1 MEFLAFDKFFESEK
15 VTLERNLREYVLT
28 HRGEDRF
35 QLKSD
40 DLLKDFSVSP
50 YKSET
55 VEKLKSIYNRLVNSI
70 QTLDIKDLYSSII
83 EAESIPFDYGNIY
96 PMKFSLKEVPELMT
110 SLDDD
115 QLNDLKKSPREFLL
129 NNFSQLGK
137 DIRDHIVD
145 ELHERAEVLCVVLEA
160 LFYYIRTKDKDN
172 FYEGENTDEILE
184 KYQGAIDNASK
195 SVGFSANT
203 PVSDPIKLTPINNES
218 NKAYWKCEKNTKK
231 FYIVGTLNIKTLYKE
246 DSAGG
251 IKGLKLSFTTENT
264 TETHPDFSFFNIEE
278 LSKKIEIFYNKIL
291 KK

>member
-28 HRGEDRF
+28 HKSDDNF
-35 QLKSD
+35 QLKSA
-40 DLLKDFSVSP
+40 DLLKEFSVLP

-55 VEKLKSIYNRLVNSI
+55 MEKLKTVHNKLVNSI
-70 QTLDIKDLYSSII
+70 QNPEIKDVYSAII
-83 EAESIPFDYGNIY
+83 EAESIPYDYGNIY

-115 QLNDLKKSPREFLL
+115 QLGDLKKSSREFLL

-137 DIRDHIVD
+137 DIRDSIVD
-145 ELHERAEVLCVVLEA
+145 ELKERAEVLCVVLEA
-160 LFYYIRTKDKDN
+160 LFYYIRVKDKDN
-172 FYEGENTDEILE
+172 FYEGETIDEIVE
-184 KYQGAIDNASK
+184 KYQETINSASK
-195 SVGFSANT
+195 AAGFSVDT
-203 PVSDPIKLTPINNES
+203 PVSDPTKLTPINNES
-218 NKAYWKCEKNTKK
+218 SKAYWKCEKDKK
-231 FYIVGTLNIKTLYKE
+231 AFYIVGTINVKTLYKE

-264 TETHPDFSFFNIEE
+264 IETHPDFSFFNIDE
-278 LSKKIEIFYNKIL
+278 LSKKIETFYNKIL

>member
-28 HRGEDRF
+28 HMGEDKF

-40 DLLKDFSVSP
+40 DLLKEFSVLP

-55 VEKLKSIYNRLVNSI
+55 VEKLKSFHNKLVNSI
-70 QTLDIKDLYSSII
+70 QTLEIKDVYSSII
-83 EAESIPFDYGNIY
+83 EAESIPYDYGNIY
-96 PMKFSLKEVPELMT
+96 PTKFSLKEVPELMT

-115 QLNDLKKSPREFLL
+115 QLNDLKKSSREFLL

-137 DIRDHIVD
+137 DIRDSIID
-145 ELHERAEVLCVVLEA
+145 ELRERAEVLCVVLEA

-172 FYEGENTDEILE
+172 FYEGENFDEIVE
-184 KYQGAIDNASK
+184 KYQEAINDASK
-195 SVGFSANT
+195 SSGFSFDT
-203 PVSDPIKLTPINNES
+203 PVSDPTKLTPINNES
-218 NKAYWKCEKNTKK
+218 SKAYWKCEKNMKV
-231 FYIVGTLNIKTLYKE
+231 FYIVGTLNIKSLYKE

-264 TETHPDFSFFNIEE
+264 TETHPDYSFFDISE
-278 LSKKIEIFYNKIL
+278 LAKKIETFYNKIL

>member
-1 MEFLAFDKFFESEK
+1 MEFLTFDKFFESEK

-28 HRGEDRF
+28 HRGEDKF
-35 QLKSD
+35 QLKSN
-40 DLLKDFSVSP
+40 DLLKEFSVSP

-55 VEKLKSIYNRLVNSI
+55 VEKLKAVHNRLVNSI

-115 QLNDLKKSPREFLL
+115 QLSDLKKSPREFLL

-172 FYEGENTDEILE
+172 FYEGENVEEIIE
-184 KYQGAIDNASK
+184 KYQEAIDNASK
-195 SVGFSANT
+195 SASFSAEA
-203 PVSDPIKLTPINNES
+203 PVSDPIKLTPINSES
-218 NKAYWKCEKNTKK
+218 NRAYWKCEKNMKK
-231 FYIVGTLNIKTLYKE
+231 FCIVGTLNIKTLHKE

-251 IKGLKLSFTTENT
+251 IKGLKLSFATENT
-264 TETHPDFSFFNIEE
+264 AETHPDFSFFNIDE
-278 LSKKIEIFYNKIL
+278 LPEKIEIFYNKIL

>member
-15 VTLERNLREYVLT
+15 VKLERNLREYVLT
-28 HRGEDRF
+28 HIGEDKF
-35 QLKSD
+35 QLKSE

-55 VEKLKSIYNRLVNSI
+55 IEKLKTVHNKLVNSI
-70 QTLDIKDLYSSII
+70 QTLEIKDVYSSII
-83 EAESIPFDYGNIY
+83 EAESITYDYGNIY
-96 PMKFSLKEVPELMT
+96 PMKFSLREVPELMT

-137 DIRDHIVD
+137 DIRDSIVD
-145 ELHERAEVLCVVLEA
+145 ELKERAEVLCVVLEA

-172 FYEGENTDEILE
+172 FYEGENIDEIVE
-184 KYQGAIDNASK
+184 KYQEAIDNASK
-195 SVGFSANT
+195 TAGFSADT
-203 PVSDPIKLTPINNES
+203 PVSDPTKLTPINNES
-218 NKAYWKCEKNTKK
+218 DAAYWKCEKNMKV
-231 FYIVGTLNIKTLYKE
+231 FYIVGTLNIKSLYKE

-251 IKGLKLSFTTENT
+251 IKGLKLSFTTQNT
-264 TETHPDFSFFNIEE
+264 TETHPDYSFFNILE
-278 LSKKIEIFYNKIL
+278 LPKKIETFYNKIL

>member
-28 HRGEDRF
+28 HRGEDKF
-35 QLKSD
+35 QLKSN
-40 DLLKDFSVSP
+40 DLLKEFSVSP

-55 VEKLKSIYNRLVNSI
+55 IEKLKSVHNKIVNSI

-96 PMKFSLKEVPELMT
+96 PMKFSLKEIPELMT

-115 QLNDLKKSPREFLL
+115 QLDYLKKSPREFLL
-129 NNFSQLGK
+129 NSFSQLGK
-137 DIRDHIVD
+137 DMRDSIVE
-145 ELHERAEVLCVVLEA
+145 ELKERSEVLCVVLEA

-172 FYEGENTDEILE
+172 FYEGENLDEILE
-184 KYQGAIDNASK
+184 KYQEVIDNASK
-195 SVGFSANT
+195 LATFSVDE
-203 PVSDPIKLTPINNES
+203 PVSDPTKNAPINNES
-218 NKAYWKCEKNTKK
+218 EKAYWKCEKNMKV
-231 FYIVGTLNIKTLYKE
+231 FYIVGTLNIKSLYKE

-251 IKGLKLSFTTENT
+251 IKGLKLSLTVDDTI
-264 TETHPDFSFFNIEE
+264 ETHPDFSFFNIDE
-278 LSKKIEIFYNKIL
+278 LLKKIETFYNKIL